1 MKTTEITASI
11 ITLGCR
17 VNQYE
22 SDVIVSELKKKGIR
36 LVPFGEKCDVSIIN
50 TCTVTAES
58 DRKSRQMIR
67 KAVSVSKHVAVTGCY
82 AQISSDEAMKIDG
95 VEYICGNSGK
105 ASMADVIIRLAAD
118 EKEYQVNDTTPPDS
132 YNAVEMKLD
141 TPNRTRSY
149 IKIEDGCNNVCSYC
163 IINKAR
169 GPVRSKAPS
178 LVIEEAENL
187 AKQGCRE
194 IILTGIE
201 SASYGLDFADKKIY
215 GHSLAE
221 LIRDVSNVEGIER
234 IGLSSLTPTVM
245 SDYFCSV
252 ISEEQVRKKILPH
265 FHISQQSGSSDV
277 LRRMRRRYNA
287 DMALSAIE
295 RMRSYLPESTF
306 SADIIVGFPGE
317 TEKEFNETIEFCR
330 TVKFLHLHI
339 FPYSK
344 RKGTEAAAMEYQ
356 IPENEKKSRLT
367 QLEKIGEEI
376 KLELINNYIS
386 AHRTSPVYMLT
397 EKCNGGNSTG
407 HSEHFFEVKAMDCV
421 SKIGEV
427 VPITLDGYD
436 GHFCTG
442 KRCDANIYSGLNQN
456 K

>member
-22 SDVIVSELKKKGIR
+22 SDVIVSELKKNGIQ
-36 LVPFGEKCDVSIIN
+36 LVPFGEKCDISIIN

-67 KAVSVSKHVAVTGCY
+67 KAVSLSKHVAVTGCY
-82 AQISSDEAMKIDG
+82 AQIFSDDAMKIDG

-105 ASMADVIIRLAAD
+105 SSLAEMIIKLAENGSE
-118 EKEYQVNDTTPPDS
+118 EKINNTTPPDS
-132 YNAVEMKLD
+132 YDSVEMKLD

-178 LVIEEAENL
+178 LVINEAETL
-187 AKQGCRE
+187 SEQGCRE
-194 IILTGIE
+194 VILTGIE
-201 SASYGLDFADKKIY
+201 SASYGLDFSDKKPY

-221 LIRDVSNVEGIER
+221 LIRDVSAVDGIER

-252 ISEEQVRKKILPH
+252 ISEENVKKKILPH

-277 LRRMRRRYNA
+277 LRRMKRRYNA

-317 TEKEFNETIEFCR
+317 TEREFTETIEFCR
-330 TVKFLHLHI
+330 AVKFLHLHI

-344 RKGTEAAAMEYQ
+344 RKGTEAAVMDCQ
-356 IPENEKKSRLT
+356 IPENEKKARLT
-367 QLEKIGEEI
+367 ELEKIGEEI
-376 KLELINNYIS
+376 KRGLIEDYIS
-386 AHRTSPVYMLT
+386 AHRTSPIYMLT
-397 EKCNGGNSTG
+397 EKCKEGNSTG
-407 HSEHFFEVKAMDCV
+407 HSEHFFEVKAVDCISQV
-421 SKIGEV
+421 GEV
-427 VPITLDGYD
+427 VPMVLDGYD

-442 KRCDANIYSGLNQN
+442 KRYETDTYNGLNQN